1 MKVLAIH
8 TQHNATCAFMDN
20 GNIKCVVSEE
30 KFSNI
35 KNDASFPKQ
44 SILYIKEK
52 YNVDCFDYVII
63 CAEQCEIN
71 VKGERNP
78 VVSIRSSFLKSFY
91 EQLVL
96 NAHRLGFGWAYRLA
110 QKCKFQITKPQRQ
123 QQITRY
129 LRSLDF
135 LKFGDLMFYDHHDC
149 HAFAAYG
156 PFGARKGSLGFY
168 S

>member
-8 TQHNATCAFMDN
+8 TQHNATCAFMDD

-71 VKGERNP
+71 LKGNATL
-78 VVSIRSSFLKSFY
+78 SF
-91 EQLVL
+91 QLDQVFSKASMNNWFL
-96 NAHRLGFGWAYRLA
+96 MHTGWALVGH
-110 QKCKFQITKPQRQ
+110 TV
-123 QQITRY
+123 
-129 LRSLDF
+129 
-135 LKFGDLMFYDHHDC
+135 
-149 HAFAAYG
+149 
-156 PFGARKGSLGFY
+156 
-168 S
+168 